1 MSLCLYGHARKLV
14 EILPEQFSE
23 SYRRL
28 VCHDLSDDAT
38 DYTILHA
45 DEMAEE
51 VKARYKGLHDL
62 LIVVNTIRDS
72 MDDDDEDVIPV
83 NFTQAGGILNE
94 FLFRLS
100 EHMVR
105 HFIVI

>member
-1 MSLCLYGHARKLV
+1 VH

-28 VCHDLSDDAT
+28 VCHDLTKDAR

-45 DEMAEE
+45 DEATED
-51 VKARYKGLHDL
+51 VKARYKGLHEL
-62 LIVVNTIRDS
+62 LVVVNTIRDS
-72 MDDDDEDVIPV
+72 MDEDEDHVIPI

-94 FLFRLS
+94 FLYRFS
-100 EHMVR
+100 EHMVSQSKA
-105 HFIVI
+105 I